1 MGLFFRKA
9 RGRVVFANED
19 RLVGFLRKAAREN
32 SGPICEARD
41 ENGFFGKIY
50 SSSAFWGFLFR
61 RAASDESPKV
71 RWAECDWGPDLRT
84 SLDLAE
90 RACRGAFCAYSS
102 CGSLGGAVGRTRK
115 YDFGRSRDRAE
126 PRNDLGSGKKEG
138 VTYRE

>member
-1 MGLFFRKA
+1 MGLLSWEA
-9 RGRVVFANED
+9 RRRVVFANSD
-19 RLVGFLRKAAREN
+19 RLAGFLRKAAREN
-32 SGPICEARD
+32 SGSFCEAWN

-50 SSSAFWGFLFR
+50 SGSAFWGFLFR

-71 RWAECDWGPDLRT
+71 RLAERDWGLDLRAPV
-84 SLDLAE
+84 DLVE
-90 RACRGAFCAYSS
+90 RACRGAFCAHPS

>member
-19 RLVGFLRKAAREN
+19 RLVGFFGKAAREN
-32 SGPICEARD
+32 SGPFCEARD

-84 SLDLAE
+84 PLDLAE
-90 RACRGAFCAYSS
+90 RACRGAFCAHPS
-102 CGSLGGAVGRTRK
+102 CGSLGGAVGRARK

-126 PRNDLGSGKKEG
+126 PRDDLGSGKKEG